1 MNDENLIKNLTNI
14 KGIGEWTAECY
25 MLASL
30 DRPDI
35 WPVKD
40 LGLQVAIQRVKN
52 LKTRPSEEKMIEIS
66 EVWRPYRSIVAN
78 VLWASYD

>member
-1 MNDENLIKNLTNI
+1 MDDENLLKNLTKI

-52 LKTRPSEEKMIEIS
+52 LKARPSEEEMIEIS